1 VGGSGP
7 VLLPQIAGALATVE
21 ELVPDDDGSAEAA
34 LRVVLAQRYRTVRP
48 FLRLLAES
56 VSPDAAS
63 GGAAVLAAVKT
74 LAELVARKVKLKPLR
89 PAEID
94 DRLIPAMWNRAVHA
108 NPDLTKGAVDR
119 DAYVLCVLEQLHKAL
134 RVRDVFATPSHR
146 WGDPRA
152 QLLDGPGWEA
162 IRPVILDGLGL
173 TGPVQEHLRGL
184 VGRLDAAWVQMADR
198 FAEDTASVRIVP
210 DVGGRMRLSVE
221 RLDALEVPEPGRVA
235 RAHRGDAAPHRPAR
249 TAAGGA
255 RLDRVLAHEVRGRAP
270 DRRAGTARSSGTSPG
285 HPVSDR
291 ELTDPQAGAA
301 ALTADRLIP
310 SLDLPSGQR
319 GQLTPP
325 QWGRVTLSQPHLAL
339 AWRFA
344 GASFPLLERL
354 PCCDDADEQE

>member
-1 VGGSGP
+1 M
-7 VLLPQIAGALATVE
+7 
-21 ELVPDDDGSAEAA
+21 PDDDGSAEAA

-221 RLDALEVPEPGRVA
+221 RLDALEVPSLVELRGLTAAMLPRIDLPELLLEVHAWTGFLHMRSGEGPRTAEQGLHARVGHPQATPCRTASSRIPRPGRRPSRRIASYRHSIFPAGSGPTHSATVGPSNAVTATPCLGLALRWCVFSPA
-235 RAHRGDAAPHRPAR
+235 RA
-249 TAAGGA
+249 
-255 RLDRVLAHEVRGRAP
+255 
-270 DRRAGTARSSGTSPG
+270 S
-285 HPVSDR
+285 
-291 ELTDPQAGAA
+291 
-301 ALTADRLIP
+301 ALL
-310 SLDLPSGQR
+310 
-319 GQLTPP
+319 
-325 QWGRVTLSQPHLAL
+325 
-339 AWRFA
+339 
-344 GASFPLLERL
+344 
-354 PCCDDADEQE
+354 

>member
-1 VGGSGP
+1 MGGSGP

-119 DAYVLCVLEQLHKAL
+119 DAYVLCVL
-134 RVRDVFATPSHR
+134 
-146 WGDPRA
+146 
-152 QLLDGPGWEA
+152 
-162 IRPVILDGLGL
+162 
-173 TGPVQEHLRGL
+173 
-184 VGRLDAAWVQMADR
+184 
-198 FAEDTASVRIVP
+198 
-210 DVGGRMRLSVE
+210 
-221 RLDALEVPEPGRVA
+221 
-235 RAHRGDAAPHRPAR
+235 
-249 TAAGGA
+249 
-255 RLDRVLAHEVRGRAP
+255 
-270 DRRAGTARSSGTSPG
+270 
-285 HPVSDR
+285 
-291 ELTDPQAGAA
+291 AA
-301 ALTADRLIP
+301 A
-310 SLDLPSGQR
+310 
-319 GQLTPP
+319 
-325 QWGRVTLSQPHLAL
+325 LSQPHLAL